1 MPITLALLLMLAGC
15 GVVGSN
21 SGASTA
27 ASTLSGAQ
35 SESGTAT
42 GAALPA
48 NNTSSASFTIGGG
61 SSGTYSITTMLPTSK
76 LRHGH
81 KEFTIFLANAGE
93 SLIIVFY
100 GYSGPG
106 TYTLTNE
113 QNGGEVRIALDQ
125 QAASWDLALRP
136 HNSCTLIIASD
147 VPTVQ
152 TGLDRMKGSFSC
164 PVLVSSNPQRPEK
177 PIMVDHGQFDIAMIV
192 ES

>member
-15 GVVGSN
+15 NAAGSD
-21 SGASTA
+21 SGSRAT
-27 ASTLSGAQ
+27 ASTLTSANNA
-35 SESGTAT
+35 SGTVT

-48 NNTSSASFTIGGG
+48 DNTSVASFTIAGG
-61 SSGTYSITTMLPTSK
+61 SSGTYSITTTLPTSK

-81 KEFTIFLANAGE
+81 KEFTIFLAHAGK

-125 QAASWDLALRP
+125 QATSWDLALRP
-136 HNSCTLIIASD
+136 HNSCTLIITSD
-147 VPTVQ
+147 APTVQ
-152 TGLDRMKGSFSC
+152 AGLDRMKGSFSC
-164 PVLVSSNPQRPEK
+164 PMLVSSNPQRPEK

>member
-1 MPITLALLLMLAGC
+1 MLTGC
-15 GVVGSN
+15 GTMGSD
-21 SGASTA
+21 SGASAA

-35 SESGTAT
+35 SASGAAT
-42 GAALPA
+42 GANLPA
-48 NNTSSASFTIGGG
+48 DNTSVASFTIAGG
-61 SSGTYSITTMLPTSK
+61 SSGTYSITTTLPTSK

-81 KEFTIFLANAGE
+81 KEFTIFLANAGK

-136 HNSCTLIIASD
+136 HNSCTLIIARD

-152 TGLDRMKGSFSC
+152 AGLDRMKGSFSC
-164 PVLVSSNPQRPEK
+164 PMLVSSNPQRPEK

>member
-1 MPITLALLLMLAGC
+1 VPITLALLLMLPGC
-15 GVVGSN
+15 GTVGSN
-21 SGASTA
+21 AGANAA
-27 ASTLSGAQ
+27 ASTLTGANSTSGA
-35 SESGTAT
+35 AT
-42 GAALPA
+42 SANLAADT
-48 NNTSSASFTIGGG
+48 TSVASFTIAGG
-61 SSGTYSITTMLPTSK
+61 SSGTYNITTTLPTSK

-81 KEFTIFLANAGE
+81 KEFTIFLANAGK

-113 QNGGEVRIALDQ
+113 QNGGEVRIAFDQ

-136 HNSCTLIIASD
+136 HNSCTLVIASD
-147 VPTVQ
+147 VPTGQ
-152 TGLDRMKGSFSC
+152 AGLDRMKGSFTC

-177 PIMVDHGQFDIAMIV
+177 PIMVDRGQFDIAMIV